1 MINNAQIKLHSWAK
15 QSKAQRNFAVI
26 RKENWEIGKRQDKRR
41 IKKSPKAFGDIKIK
55 MKVS

>member
-1 MINNAQIKLHSWAK
+1 MINNAQ
-15 QSKAQRNFAVI
+15 I

-41 IKKSPKAFGDIKIK
+41 IKKSAKAFGDLKIK